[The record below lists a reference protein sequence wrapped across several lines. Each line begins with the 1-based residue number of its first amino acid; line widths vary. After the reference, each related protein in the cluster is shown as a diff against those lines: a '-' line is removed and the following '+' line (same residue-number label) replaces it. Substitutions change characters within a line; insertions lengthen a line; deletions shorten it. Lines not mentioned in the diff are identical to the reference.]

1 MLIGVL
7 LFPFLEQKRYSYFP
21 EVPSLR
27 LTKFLFHVLSNSRTE
42 TVEARSRSS
51 ILIAAHDPGRDDR
64 RILVCNVL
72 PGEMADIQDV
82 KLIVGQPLVQVFAV
96 AERHQFVT
104 TAVDDLDWRLDLRQ
118 KFLEERQFLRITAHI
133 PHRLHEPIPF
143 VGLEIVLAH
152 FVGKFVVLVTHI
164 ECIADDDPG
173 IYGPKSIE
181 IGSVDKVLQ
190 HATYLERIG
199 NSAISDHKATQ
210 FVGVLPCSEEHRCSS
225 NVRSHD
231 MRRVQPPLVDESD
244 EELTHRLRRQ
254 QVVPALGLAEARKV
268 NGKQV

>member
-1 MLIGVL
+1 MLMCVL
-7 LFPFLEQKRYSYFP
+7 LFPFPEQKRCSYFP

-42 TVEARSRSS
+42 TVGARSRSS
-51 ILIAAHDPGRDDR
+51 VLVAALDPGRDDC

-82 KLIVGQPLVQVFAV
+82 KRIVGQPLVQVFAV

-133 PHRLHEPIPF
+133 PHRLHEPIPL
-143 VGLEIVLAH
+143 VGLQIVLAH

-181 IGSVDKVLQ
+181 IGSVDNVLQ
-190 HATYLERIG
+190 YTTHLERVSS
-199 NSAISDHKATQ
+199 SAASNHKAAQ
-210 FVGVLPCSEEHRCSS
+210 LAGVERRCE
-225 NVRSHD
+225 
-231 MRRVQPPLVDESD
+231 Q
-244 EELTHRLRRQ
+244 
-254 QVVPALGLAEARKV
+254 
-268 NGKQV
+268 